1 MTVVLLSFASVA
13 LVSLVSLIGLL
24 TISTDERRVR
34 RLAELFVCF
43 AVGALLGDAFIHLL
57 PEAFAKGG
65 SGEPALG
72 KSLLV
77 LGGMMVFF
85 VVEKLLRH
93 THVLHAHEGKHE
105 LRRPEVAAI
114 NVLGDAIHNFIDGVL
129 IGASYL
135 ANPVLGV
142 STTVAVLL
150 HEIPQELGDFGIL
163 LNSGLGVRKAVL
175 LNLASASVAI
185 VGTAVALV
193 AGMAAQEAVISA
205 LLPVTAGGFVYL
217 AAADLIPELQHD
229 RSVRAPRGADD
240 AHLDGD
246 RGHGASRPC
255 RVSATSVGRRCGLFR
270 LITATRSNVATDRV
284 GPSGRADRRSEWST
298 L

>member
-57 PEAFAKGG
+57 PEAFAEG

-135 ANPVLGV
+135 VTPVLGV

-163 LNSGLGVRKAVL
+163 VHSGLGVRKAVL

-193 AGMAAQEAVISA
+193 AGLAAQEAVTGT

-229 RSVRAPRGADD
+229 RSVRA
-240 AHLDGD
+240 L
-246 RGHGASRPC
+246 
-255 RVSATSVGRRCGLFR
+255 VVQTT
-270 LITATRSNVATDRV
+270 LITMGIAVMGLLALV
-284 GPSGRADRRSEWST
+284 G
-298 L
+298 